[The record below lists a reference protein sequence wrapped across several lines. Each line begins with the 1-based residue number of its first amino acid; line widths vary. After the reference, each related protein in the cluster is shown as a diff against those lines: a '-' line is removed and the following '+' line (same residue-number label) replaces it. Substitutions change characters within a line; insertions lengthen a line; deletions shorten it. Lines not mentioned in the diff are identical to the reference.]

1 MRVTKSYHSMIIN
14 LITIVKNFL
23 HRLVRN
29 QLSLVLIPITLLLLI
44 GTFGYA
50 ALEGWS
56 LLDALYATIITV
68 TTVGYGDLSPVTPGG
83 RIFAIF
89 FALSAIGM
97 ASYAI
102 SALATRVI
110 QWEHTRV
117 EQNKLEK
124 RMQIIGNLKN
134 HVIICG
140 ASAIGRI
147 SGLYFTR
154 ARQEFIIVEANEDRL
169 RHALLY
175 LDAEYLR
182 KKFGGYY
189 DIANAVDVTED
200 EQLSLEK
207 LAEKVAIPYLL
218 AEPTEDSTLI
228 AAGIG
233 RAKGVVASL
242 DSDERNLFTVVSARA
257 LSQRLDNIK
266 LRIVALVHDD
276 KNGTK
281 LQVAGADQLVIPE
294 KGSGQ
299 QIQMSMMN
307 PRLADFAYRTSVK
320 GTAGYALQ
328 QLANDPAASWANQ
341 TVANLSAQKQL
352 VVLAIWRNGDYLYS
366 PSPNTPLQADDEL
379 IVFAVSDQRDIF
391 GRAN

>member
-1 MRVTKSYHSMIIN
+1 MIMH
-14 LITIVKNFL
+14 LITIYRNFL
-23 HRLVRN
+23 RQLLRH
-29 QLSLVLIPITLLLLI
+29 QLSLVLIPITVLLLI

-50 ALEGWS
+50 TLEGWS

-68 TTVGYGDLSPVTPGG
+68 TTVGYGDLSPVTVGG

-89 FALSAIGM
+89 FTLSAIGM

-110 QWEHTRV
+110 QWERTRV

-124 RMQIIGNLKN
+124 RMRIIENLQN

-140 ASAIGRI
+140 ASNIGRF

-154 ARQEFIIVEANEDRL
+154 ARQDFIIVEADEDRL
-169 RHALLY
+169 RRALLY

-182 KKFGGYY
+182 KKFGGYF
-189 DIANAVDVTED
+189 DIANAVDVTEE
-200 EQLSLEK
+200 EQLPLEK
-207 LAEKVAIPYLL
+207 LAGKIDIPYLL

-266 LRIVALVHDD
+266 LRIVSLVHDD

-299 QIQMSMMN
+299 QIQISMMN
-307 PRLADFAYRTSVK
+307 PRLADFALHTSVK

-328 QLANDPAASWANQ
+328 QLKNEPAASWVSQ
-341 TVANLSAQKQL
+341 TIANLSAKKQL

-366 PSPNTPLQADDEL
+366 PSPDTQLQADDEL
-379 IVFAVSDQRDIF
+379 IVFAPSQQRDIF
-391 GRAN
+391 GQATQ

>member
-1 MRVTKSYHSMIIN
+1 MIIN
-14 LITIVKNFL
+14 LITLFRNFFHQL
-23 HRLVRN
+23 MRN
-29 QLSLVLIPITLLLLI
+29 QTVLVLVPITVLLLV
-44 GTFGYA
+44 GTGGYA
-50 ALEGWS
+50 LLEGWS

-89 FALSAIGM
+89 FAVGAIGM

-102 SALATRVI
+102 SAVATRVI
-110 QWEHTRV
+110 TWEQARV

-124 RMQIIGNLKN
+124 RMQIIENLQN

-140 ASAIGRI
+140 VSNIGRI

-154 ARQEFIIVEANEDRL
+154 AYQDFILVEADEDRL
-169 RHALLY
+169 RRALLY
-175 LDAEYLR
+175 LDGEYLR

-200 EQLSLEK
+200 EQLPLEK
-207 LAEKVAIPYLL
+207 LAGKVDIPYLL

-257 LSQRLDNIK
+257 LAQRLDNTK

-281 LQVAGADQLVIPE
+281 LGVAGADQLVMPE

-299 QIQMSMMN
+299 QIQMSMMA
-307 PRLADFAYRTSVK
+307 PRLADFAWRTSIK

-328 QLANDPAASWANQ
+328 QLENDPATSWANK
-341 TVANLSAQKQL
+341 TVANLCAEKQL
-352 VVLAIWRNGDYLYS
+352 VVLAIWRDGDYLYS
-366 PSPNTPLQADDEL
+366 PSPDTRLRADDEL
-379 IVFAVSDQRDIF
+379 IAFAVSQQRDIF
-391 GRAN
+391 GQTEQSDTK

>member
-1 MRVTKSYHSMIIN
+1 MITN
-14 LITIVKNFL
+14 LITIYRKFI
-23 HRLVRN
+23 HRLLHH
-29 QLSLVLIPITLLLLI
+29 QLGLVLFPITVLLI
-44 GTFGYA
+44 IGTAGYA
-50 ALEGWS
+50 FLEGWS

-68 TTVGYGDLSPVTPGG
+68 TTVGYGDLSPVTVGG

-102 SALATRVI
+102 TTLAAWVI
-110 QWEHTRV
+110 EWEHERV

-124 RMQIIGNLKN
+124 RMQIIESLDN

-140 ASAIGRI
+140 ASNIGRI
-147 SGLYFTR
+147 SGFYFIR
-154 ARQEFIIVEANEDRL
+154 AQQDFIIVEADENRL
-169 RHALLY
+169 RLALLY

-200 EQLSLEK
+200 EQLPLEK
-207 LAEKVAIPYLL
+207 LAEKVKIPYLL

-233 RAKGVVASL
+233 RARGVVASL

-257 LSQRLDNIK
+257 LSQRLDNVK
-266 LRIVALVHDD
+266 LRIVALVHEDR
-276 KNGTK
+276 NGTK

-294 KGSGQ
+294 KGSGR
-299 QIQMSMMN
+299 QIQMSIMN
-307 PRLADFAYRTSVK
+307 PRLADFTLRTSVK

-328 QLANDPAASWANQ
+328 QFENDPAASWVNKTIADLCEEEEM
-341 TVANLSAQKQL
+341 VI
-352 VVLAIWRNGDYLYS
+352 LAIWRNGEYIYS
-366 PSPNTPLQADDEL
+366 PAPDVTLRGNDEL
-379 IVFAVSDQRDIF
+379 IVFASSEEQNFF
-391 GRAN
+391 GQASQTSKNNK

>member
-1 MRVTKSYHSMIIN
+1 MIIN
-14 LITIVKNFL
+14 LLTLFRNFL
-23 HRLVRN
+23 HRLTHN
-29 QLSLVLIPITLLLLI
+29 QLSLVLIPITVLLLI

-50 ALEGWS
+50 SLEGWS

-89 FALSAIGM
+89 FALGAIGM

-102 SALATRVI
+102 SAVATRVI
-110 QWEHTRV
+110 TWEHNRV

-124 RMQIIGNLKN
+124 RMQVIESLQN

-140 ASAIGRI
+140 ASNIGRI
-147 SGLYFTR
+147 AGLYFTR
-154 ARQEFIIVEANEDRL
+154 ARQDFIIVEADEERL
-169 RHALLY
+169 RRALLY

-182 KKFGGYY
+182 KKFGGYF

-207 LAEKVAIPYLL
+207 LAAKVDIPYLL

-242 DSDERNLFTVVSARA
+242 DSDERNVFIVVSARA
-257 LSQRLDNIK
+257 LSQRLDNTK

-281 LQVAGADQLVIPE
+281 LQVAGADQLVLPE

-307 PRLADFAYRTSVK
+307 PRLADFAFRTSIK

-328 QLANDPAASWANQ
+328 QLENDPAASWAGQ
-341 TVANLSAQKQL
+341 TVGNLSAEKGL

-366 PSPNTPLQADDEL
+366 PAWDTRLQAEDEL
-379 IVFAVSDQRDIF
+379 IVFAASQTQDIF
-391 GRAN
+391 GQTGQAGTK

>member
-1 MRVTKSYHSMIIN
+1 MIMH
-14 LITIVKNFL
+14 LITIYRNFL
-23 HRLVRN
+23 RQLLRH
-29 QLSLVLIPITLLLLI
+29 QLSLVLIPITVLLII

-50 ALEGWS
+50 TLEGWS

-68 TTVGYGDLSPVTPGG
+68 TTVGYGDLSPVTVGG

-89 FALSAIGM
+89 FTLSAIGM

-110 QWEHTRV
+110 QWERTRV

-124 RMQIIGNLKN
+124 RMRIIENLQN

-140 ASAIGRI
+140 ASNIGRF

-154 ARQEFIIVEANEDRL
+154 ARQDFIIVEADEDRL
-169 RHALLY
+169 RRALLY

-182 KKFGGYY
+182 KKFGGYF
-189 DIANAVDVTED
+189 DIANAVDVTEE
-200 EQLSLEK
+200 EQLPLEK
-207 LAEKVAIPYLL
+207 LAGKIDIPYLL

-266 LRIVALVHDD
+266 LRIVSLVHDD

-299 QIQMSMMN
+299 QIQISMMN
-307 PRLADFAYRTSVK
+307 PRLADFALHTSVK

-328 QLANDPAASWANQ
+328 QLKNEPAASWVSQ
-341 TVANLSAQKQL
+341 TIANLSAKKQL

-366 PSPNTPLQADDEL
+366 PSPDTQLQADDEL
-379 IVFAVSDQRDIF
+379 IVFAPSQQRDIF
-391 GRAN
+391 GQATQ

>member
-1 MRVTKSYHSMIIN
+1 MLVN
-14 LITIVKNFL
+14 LITIYRNFL
-23 HRLVRN
+23 RQLLRN
-29 QLSLVLIPITLLLLI
+29 QLGLVLIPITILLLI

-50 ALEGWS
+50 FLEGWS

-68 TTVGYGDLSPVTPGG
+68 TTVGYGDLSPQTTEG

-89 FALSAIGM
+89 FALSAIGL

-102 SALATRVI
+102 STIAARVI
-110 QWEHTRV
+110 EWESTRV
-117 EQNKLEK
+117 ERNTLEK
-124 RMQIIGNLKN
+124 RMRTIESLQN

-140 ASAIGRI
+140 ASNIGRI
-147 SGLYFTR
+147 SGLYFSR
-154 ARQEFIIVEANEDRL
+154 SHQDFIIVEADEDKL
-169 RHALLY
+169 RRALLY
-175 LDAEYLR
+175 LDVEYLH
-182 KKFGGYY
+182 KKFSSYL

-200 EQLSLEK
+200 EQLPLEK
-207 LAEKVAIPYLL
+207 LAEKIDIPYLL
-218 AEPTEDSTLI
+218 AEPTEDSSLI

-257 LSQRLDNIK
+257 LSQRLNNVK
-266 LRIVALVHDD
+266 LRIITTVHDD

-281 LQVAGADQLVIPE
+281 LQVAGADLLVMPE

-299 QIQMSMMN
+299 QIQMAMMN
-307 PRLADFAYRTSVK
+307 PRLADFTYRTSIK

-328 QLANDPAASWANQ
+328 QLMNDPAASWANK
-341 TVANLSAQKQL
+341 TIANIAAERGL

-366 PSPNTPLQADDEL
+366 PSPDTRLQTDDEL
-379 IVFAVSDQRDIF
+379 IVFATSDNRDIF
-391 GRAN
+391 GQIGKSSK

>member
-1 MRVTKSYHSMIIN
+1 MIIN
-14 LITIVKNFL
+14 LITIYKNFYR
-23 HRLVRN
+23 RLLRN
-29 QLSLVLIPITLLLLI
+29 QLGIVLIPITILLLI

-50 ALEGWS
+50 YLEGWS

-68 TTVGYGDLSPVTPGG
+68 TTVGYGDLSPQTPGG

-102 SALATRVI
+102 STLAARVI
-110 QWEHTRV
+110 EWERTRV
-117 EQNKLEK
+117 ERTTLEK
-124 RMQIIGNLKN
+124 RMRTIENLQD

-140 ASAIGRI
+140 ASNIGRI
-147 SGLYFTR
+147 SGFYFSR
-154 ARQEFIIVEANEDRL
+154 ARQDFIIIEADEDRL
-169 RHALLY
+169 RRALLY
-175 LDAEYLR
+175 LDVEYLR

-207 LAEKVAIPYLL
+207 LAEKIDIPYLL
-218 AEPTEDSTLI
+218 AEPTEDSSLI

-257 LSQRLDNIK
+257 LSQRLNNIK
-266 LRIVALVHDD
+266 LRIIATVLDD

-281 LQVAGADQLVIPE
+281 LQVAGADQLVMPE

-307 PRLADFAYRTSVK
+307 PRLADFALRTSVK

-328 QLANDPAASWANQ
+328 QLKNDPAASWINQ
-341 TVANLSAQKQL
+341 TVSNLSAEKKL
-352 VVLAIWRNGDYLYS
+352 VVLAIWRDGDYLYS
-366 PSPNTPLQADDEL
+366 PSSDTQLQAEDEL
-379 IVFAVSDQRDIF
+379 IVFAASQDRNIF
-391 GRAN
+391 GQISQSLTK

>member
-1 MRVTKSYHSMIIN
+1 MLIN
-14 LITIVKNFL
+14 LITIWRKFFHQL
-23 HRLVRN
+23 LRN
-29 QLSLVLIPITLLLLI
+29 QLSLILIPITILLLI

-50 ALEGWS
+50 ILEGWS

-102 SALATRVI
+102 SAVAARVI
-110 QWEHTRV
+110 QWEHNRV
-117 EQNKLEK
+117 EQTKLEK
-124 RMQIIGNLKN
+124 RMQAIQDLQN

-140 ASAIGRI
+140 ASNIGRI

-154 ARQEFIIVEANEDRL
+154 ARQDFIIVEADEDRL
-169 RHALLY
+169 RRALLY
-175 LDAEYLR
+175 LDVEYLH
-182 KKFGGYY
+182 KKFGGYF

-207 LAEKVAIPYLL
+207 LTAKVQIPYLL
-218 AEPTEDSTLI
+218 ADPTDDSTLI

-257 LSQRLDNIK
+257 LSQRLDNTK

-276 KNGTK
+276 KNGVK
-281 LQVAGADQLVIPE
+281 LQVAGADQLVVPE

-299 QIQMSMMN
+299 QIQMSMMS
-307 PRLADFAYRTSVK
+307 PRLADFAYRTTIK

-328 QLANDPAASWANQ
+328 QLEDDPAASWDGK
-341 TVANLSAQKQL
+341 TVTNLSAEQQL
-352 VVLAIWRNGDYLYS
+352 VVLAIWRKGNYLYS
-366 PSPNTPLQADDEL
+366 PAPETCLHSEDEL
-379 IVFAVSDQRDIF
+379 IVFATSQQQDIF
-391 GRAN
+391 GRMNQSDKR

>member
-1 MRVTKSYHSMIIN
+1 MIIY
-14 LITIVKNFL
+14 LITIYRNFL
-23 HRLVRN
+23 RQLMRN
-29 QLSLVLIPITLLLLI
+29 QLVLVLIPVIVLLLI
-44 GTFGYA
+44 GTFGYSI
-50 ALEGWS
+50 LEGWS

-68 TTVGYGDLSPVTPGG
+68 TTVGYGDLSPVTPEG

-89 FALSAIGM
+89 FVLSAIGM

-102 SALATRVI
+102 SAVATRVI

-117 EQNKLEK
+117 EHNKLER
-124 RMQIIGNLKN
+124 RMQIIANLHN

-140 ASAIGRI
+140 ANNIGRI
-147 SGLYFTR
+147 AGLYFTR
-154 ARQEFIIVEANEDRL
+154 AWQDFIIVEADEDRL

-175 LDAEYLR
+175 LDAEYLQ
-182 KKFGGYY
+182 KKFGSYY

-207 LAEKVAIPYLL
+207 LAEKVDIPYLL
-218 AEPTEDSTLI
+218 AEPTDDSTLI

-242 DSDERNLFTVVSARA
+242 DSDERNLFTIVSARA
-257 LSQRLDNIK
+257 LAQRLANTK

-294 KGSGQ
+294 KVSGR

-307 PRLADFAYRTSVK
+307 PRLADFTLRTSVK

-328 QLANDPAASWANQ
+328 QLENDPAASWVSQ
-341 TVANLSAQKQL
+341 SVADLSTEKQL
-352 VVLAIWRNGDYLYS
+352 VVLAIWRNGEYLYS
-366 PSPNTPLQADDEL
+366 PGPHTPLQAEDEL
-379 IVFAVSDQRDIF
+379 IVFATSQEQDIF
-391 GRAN
+391 GQISQPNTK